1 MLAWVWLGFA
11 LGAGSQ
17 TAVVADDVT
26 KGLLQRA
33 QYEQVKISPD
43 GQYLAI
49 AHHEEHGTT
58 VTVLDRKS
66 LGQVSQI
73 DPGDRGEVTSL
84 AWLGSEQLLVA
95 ANRSD
100 GTFAAPVV

>member
-73 DPGDRGEVTSL
+73 DP
-84 AWLGSEQLLVA
+84 
-95 ANRSD
+95 ANVW
-100 GTFAAPVV
+100 GACAPVPQRRVVARRVGVRSGSPRSVSR